1 MENWGVFANLGDKRR
16 FFTVIAEAFY
26 GKEKIFEFLEKPIE
40 VEKDLGVLGENVSL
54 PLGEGEVENRR
65 FGTRGRLSPLDFI
78 KKSDAEFV
86 KNVEKL
92 DKVS

>member
-65 FGTRGRLSPLDFI
+65 FGTRGRLSPFGFH
-78 KKSDAEFV
+78 KKVRRGICKECR
-86 KNVEKL
+86 KIG
-92 DKVS
+92 

>member
-1 MENWGVFANLGDKRR
+1 MNYEWEMGNWGVFANLGDKRR

-65 FGTRGRLSPLDFI
+65 FGTRGKTFPLWI
-78 KKSDAEFV
+78 S
-86 KNVEKL
+86 
-92 DKVS
+92 